1 MAVLKHN
8 ALKNRVYRDA
18 LNYVLY
24 KHNEE
29 TGEQFLDQNGNPV
42 LRDEYYLDGIN
53 CDPYSFA
60 MECEETNRLYG
71 KNTKKSEI
79 KQHHFI
85 ISYDPKDAD
94 ECGLTGEQAQLLSM
108 EWAKK
113 CIPGFQILVCTH
125 MDGHNESGNIHTH
138 IITNSVRKYDTGID
152 CYGERLGDHK
162 AGNKLHLTL
171 DYLEYMQKELMFICR
186 RENLHQVDLLSP
198 SPEKISDKEFRAK
211 QTGQRK
217 LDKLNEEIQADGLE
231 PAETVFQTQK
241 QYLRNAIL
249 AAANEAND
257 FAGFSEILK
266 NKYGVILKES
276 RGRWSYLHP
285 DRDKYIT
292 ERALGSL
299 FEKESVLT
307 LISEHESI
315 STNRKLET
323 IELHSDEES
332 KLETPEQCRA
342 VFYMHTQLQLVV
354 DLQKCAKAQDSIAYA
369 NKVKLSNL
377 KMMAETIL
385 FIQQNGFNSLS
396 EVEKAYDIA
405 CQQFE
410 SSPSPAT
417 RNTKSDL
424 EIAMNNISGII
435 SNQGQSLHKDFSCY
449 AVY

>member
-8 ALKNRVYRDA
+8 ALKNKVYRDA

-29 TGEQFLDQNGNPV
+29 TGKQFLDQNGNPV
-42 LRDEYYLDGIN
+42 LRDEYYLDGIS

-71 KNTKKSEI
+71 KNTEKSEI

-171 DYLEYMQKELMFICR
+171 DYLEYMQKELMSICR

-198 SPEKISDKEFRAK
+198 ASEKISGKEFRAQ
-211 QTGQRK
+211 QTGQR
-217 LDKLNEEIQADGLE
+217 
-231 PAETVFQTQK
+231 
-241 QYLRNAIL
+241 
-249 AAANEAND
+249 
-257 FAGFSEILK
+257 
-266 NKYGVILKES
+266 
-276 RGRWSYLHP
+276 
-285 DRDKYIT
+285 
-292 ERALGSL
+292 
-299 FEKESVLT
+299 
-307 LISEHESI
+307 
-315 STNRKLET
+315 
-323 IELHSDEES
+323 
-332 KLETPEQCRA
+332 
-342 VFYMHTQLQLVV
+342 
-354 DLQKCAKAQDSIAYA
+354 
-369 NKVKLSNL
+369 
-377 KMMAETIL
+377 
-385 FIQQNGFNSLS
+385 
-396 EVEKAYDIA
+396 
-405 CQQFE
+405 
-410 SSPSPAT
+410 
-417 RNTKSDL
+417 
-424 EIAMNNISGII
+424 
-435 SNQGQSLHKDFSCY
+435 
-449 AVY
+449 

>member
-8 ALKNRVYRDA
+8 ALKNRMYRDA

-171 DYLEYMQKELMFICR
+171 DYLEYMQTELMSICR

-198 SPEKISDKEFRAK
+198 ASEKISDKEFYAQK
-211 QTGQRK
+211 TGQRK
-217 LDKLNEEIQADGLE
+217 LDKLNDEIHADGLE
-231 PAETVFQTQK
+231 PTETVFQTQK
-241 QYLRNAIL
+241 QYLRNAIRSS
-249 AAANEAND
+249 ANQADNVES
-257 FAGFSEILK
+257 FAEILK
-266 NKYGVILKES
+266 KEYGIALKES

-292 ERALGSL
+292 GRALGSL

-307 LISEHESI
+307 LILEHESI
-315 STNRKLET
+315 GSNRKFEP

-424 EIAMNNISGII
+424 EIAMNNINGII
-435 SNQGQSLHKDFSCY
+435 SNQGQSLHKDFSRY

>member
-8 ALKNRVYRDA
+8 ALKNKVYRDA

-29 TGEQFLDQNGNPV
+29 TGKQFLDQNGNPV
-42 LRDEYYLDGIN
+42 LRDEYYLDGIS

-71 KNTKKSEI
+71 KNTEKSEI

-171 DYLEYMQKELMFICR
+171 DYLEYMQKELMSICR

-198 SPEKISDKEFRAK
+198 ASEKISGKEFRAQ

-217 LDKLNEEIQADGLE
+217 LHKLNEEIQADGLE

-241 QYLRNAIL
+241 QYLRNAIRSS
-249 AAANEAND
+249 ANEAD
-257 FAGFSEILK
+257 DLAGFSEILK

-292 ERALGSL
+292 GRALGSL
-299 FEKESVLT
+299 FEKGSVLT
-307 LISEHESI
+307 LISGHESI
-315 STNRKLET
+315 STNRILEPT
-323 IELHSDEES
+323 ELHSNEES

-342 VFYMHTQLQLVV
+342 VFYMHTQLRLVV
-354 DLQKCAKAQDSIAYA
+354 DLQNCAKAQDSIAYA

-385 FIQQNGFNSLS
+385 FVQQNGFNSLS
-396 EVEKAYDIA
+396 DVEKAYEDA
-405 CQQFE
+405 CQRFE
-410 SSPSPAT
+410 QAPSITTQKAKT
-417 RNTKSDL
+417 DL
-424 EIAMNNISGII
+424 EITLKNTLHIMNGSRT
-435 SNQGQSLHKDFSCY
+435 NQRTLSMEF
-449 AVY
+449 

>member
-8 ALKNRVYRDA
+8 ALKNKVYRDA

-29 TGEQFLDQNGNPV
+29 TGKQFLDQNGNPV
-42 LRDEYYLDGIN
+42 LRDEYYLDGIS

-71 KNTKKSEI
+71 KNTEKSEI

-171 DYLEYMQKELMFICR
+171 DYLEYMQKELMSICR

-198 SPEKISDKEFRAK
+198 ASEKISGKEFRAQ

-241 QYLRNAIL
+241 QYLRNAIRSS
-249 AAANEAND
+249 ANEAD
-257 FAGFSEILK
+257 DLAGFSEILK

-292 ERALGSL
+292 GRALGSL

-315 STNRKLET
+315 STNRILEPT
-323 IELHSDEES
+323 ELHSNEES

-342 VFYMHTQLQLVV
+342 VFYMHTQLRLVV
-354 DLQKCAKAQDSIAYA
+354 DLQNCAKAQDSIAYA

-385 FIQQNGFNSLS
+385 FVQQNGFNSLS
-396 EVEKAYDIA
+396 DVEKAYEDA
-405 CQQFE
+405 CQRFE
-410 SSPSPAT
+410 QAPSITTQKAKT
-417 RNTKSDL
+417 DL
-424 EIAMNNISGII
+424 EITLKNTLHIMNGSRT
-435 SNQGQSLHKDFSCY
+435 NQRTLSMEF
-449 AVY
+449 

>member
-94 ECGLTGEQAQLLSM
+94 KCGLTGEQAQLLSM

-171 DYLEYMQKELMFICR
+171 DYLEYMQTELMSICR

-198 SPEKISDKEFRAK
+198 ASEKISDKEFRAH

-231 PAETVFQTQK
+231 PAKTVFQTQK
-241 QYLRNAIL
+241 QYLRNAIRT
-249 AAANEAND
+249 AANEAND
-257 FAGFSEILK
+257 LERFSEILK
-266 NKYGVILKES
+266 KKYGVVLKES

-292 ERALGSL
+292 ARALGSL
-299 FEKESVLT
+299 FEKGSVLT

-315 STNRKLET
+315 NTNRILEPT
-323 IELHSDEES
+323 ELHSNEES

-342 VFYMHTQLQLVV
+342 VFYMHTQLRLVV
-354 DLQKCAKAQDSIAYA
+354 DLQNCAKAQDSIAYA

-385 FIQQNGFNSLS
+385 FVQQNGFNSLS
-396 EVEKAYDIA
+396 DVEKAYEDA
-405 CQQFE
+405 CQRFE
-410 SSPSPAT
+410 QAPSITTQKAKT
-417 RNTKSDL
+417 DL
-424 EIAMNNISGII
+424 EITLKNSLRIMNGSRP
-435 SNQGQSLHKDFSCY
+435 NQRTLSMEF
-449 AVY
+449 

>member
-1 MAVLKHN
+1 M
-8 ALKNRVYRDA
+8 
-18 LNYVLY
+18 
-24 KHNEE
+24 
-29 TGEQFLDQNGNPV
+29 
-42 LRDEYYLDGIN
+42 
-53 CDPYSFA
+53 S
-60 MECEETNRLYG
+60 
-71 KNTKKSEI
+71 
-79 KQHHFI
+79 
-85 ISYDPKDAD
+85 
-94 ECGLTGEQAQLLSM
+94 
-108 EWAKK
+108 
-113 CIPGFQILVCTH
+113 
-125 MDGHNESGNIHTH
+125 
-138 IITNSVRKYDTGID
+138 
-152 CYGERLGDHK
+152 
-162 AGNKLHLTL
+162 
-171 DYLEYMQKELMFICR
+171 ICR

-198 SPEKISDKEFRAK
+198 ASEKISDKEFRAH

-299 FEKESVLT
+299 FEKE
-307 LISEHESI
+307 
-315 STNRKLET
+315 T
-323 IELHSDEES
+323 IELYADEEP

>member
-8 ALKNRVYRDA
+8 ALKNKVYRDA

-60 MECEETNRLYG
+60 MACEETNRLYG
-71 KNTKKSEI
+71 KNTEKSEI

-138 IITNSVRKYDTGID
+138 IITNSVRKYDTGTD

-171 DYLEYMQKELMFICR
+171 DYLEYMQKELMSICR

-198 SPEKISDKEFRAK
+198 ASEKISDKEFRAQ

-241 QYLRNAIL
+241 QYLRNAIRSS
-249 AAANEAND
+249 ANEADNLT
-257 FAGFSEILK
+257 GFSEILK

-292 ERALGSL
+292 GRALGSL
-299 FEKESVLT
+299 FEKGSVLT

-315 STNRKLET
+315 STNRKLDP
-323 IELHSDEES
+323 IEFHSDEES

-342 VFYMHTQLQLVV
+342 VFYMHTQLRLVV
-354 DLQKCAKAQDSIAYA
+354 NLQNCAKAQDSIAYA

-385 FIQQNGFNSLS
+385 FVQQNGFNSLS
-396 EVEKAYDIA
+396 DVEKAYEDA

-410 SSPSPAT
+410 QAPSVAT
-417 RNTKSDL
+417 QKTKTDL
-424 EIAMNNISGII
+424 EITLKNTFTIMNGGRIKKKTPSRE
-435 SNQGQSLHKDFSCY
+435 F
-449 AVY
+449 

>member
-8 ALKNRVYRDA
+8 ALKNKVYRDA

-71 KNTKKSEI
+71 KNTKKSGI

-171 DYLEYMQKELMFICR
+171 DYLEYMQKELMSICR

-198 SPEKISDKEFRAK
+198 ASEKISDKEFRAQ

-231 PAETVFQTQK
+231 PAKTVFQTQK
-241 QYLRNAIL
+241 QYLRNAIRT
-249 AAANEAND
+249 AANEAD
-257 FAGFSEILK
+257 DLAGFSEILK

-292 ERALGSL
+292 GRALGSL
-299 FEKESVLT
+299 FEKGSVLT

-315 STNRKLET
+315 NTNRILEPT
-323 IELHSDEES
+323 ELHSNEES

-385 FIQQNGFNSLS
+385 FVQQNGFNSLS
-396 EVEKAYDIA
+396 DVEKAYEDA
-405 CQQFE
+405 CQRFE
-410 SSPSPAT
+410 QAPSITTQKAKT
-417 RNTKSDL
+417 DL
-424 EIAMNNISGII
+424 EITLKNILHIMNGSRT
-435 SNQGQSLHKDFSCY
+435 NQRTLSMEF
-449 AVY
+449 

>member
-1 MAVLKHN
+1 M
-8 ALKNRVYRDA
+8 
-18 LNYVLY
+18 
-24 KHNEE
+24 
-29 TGEQFLDQNGNPV
+29 
-42 LRDEYYLDGIN
+42 
-53 CDPYSFA
+53 S
-60 MECEETNRLYG
+60 
-71 KNTKKSEI
+71 
-79 KQHHFI
+79 
-85 ISYDPKDAD
+85 
-94 ECGLTGEQAQLLSM
+94 
-108 EWAKK
+108 
-113 CIPGFQILVCTH
+113 
-125 MDGHNESGNIHTH
+125 
-138 IITNSVRKYDTGID
+138 
-152 CYGERLGDHK
+152 
-162 AGNKLHLTL
+162 
-171 DYLEYMQKELMFICR
+171 ICR

-198 SPEKISDKEFRAK
+198 ASEKISGKEFRAQ

-292 ERALGSL
+292 GRALGSL

-323 IELHSDEES
+323 IELYSDEEP

-385 FIQQNGFNSLS
+385 FVQQNGFNHLTD
-396 EVEKAYDIA
+396 VEKAYEDA

-410 SSPSPAT
+410 QTPSYAT
-417 RNTKSDL
+417 QKTKR
-424 EIAMNNISGII
+424 EMRIALNNIFTII
-435 SNQGQSLHKDFSCY
+435 QNNTSFQKKIAAKDSITM
-449 AVY
+449 

>member
-8 ALKNRVYRDA
+8 ALKNKVYRDA

-171 DYLEYMQKELMFICR
+171 DYLEYMQKELMSICR

-198 SPEKISDKEFRAK
+198 ASEKISDKEFRAQ

-231 PAETVFQTQK
+231 PAKTVFQTQK
-241 QYLRNAIL
+241 QYLRNAIRT
-249 AAANEAND
+249 AANEAD
-257 FAGFSEILK
+257 DLAGFSEILK

-292 ERALGSL
+292 GRALGSL
-299 FEKESVLT
+299 FEKGSVLT

-315 STNRKLET
+315 NTNRILEPT
-323 IELHSDEES
+323 ELHSNEES

-342 VFYMHTQLQLVV
+342 VFYMHTQLRLVV
-354 DLQKCAKAQDSIAYA
+354 DLQNCAKAQDSIAYA

-385 FIQQNGFNSLS
+385 FVQQNGFNSLS
-396 EVEKAYDIA
+396 DVEKAYEDA
-405 CQQFE
+405 CQRFE
-410 SSPSPAT
+410 QAPSITTQKAKT
-417 RNTKSDL
+417 DL
-424 EIAMNNISGII
+424 EITLKNTLHIMNGSRT
-435 SNQGQSLHKDFSCY
+435 NQRTLSMEF
-449 AVY
+449 

>member
-94 ECGLTGEQAQLLSM
+94 ECGLTGEQAQLFSM

-171 DYLEYMQKELMFICR
+171 DYLEYMQKELMSICR

-241 QYLRNAIL
+241 QYLRNAIRT
-249 AAANEAND
+249 AANEAND
-257 FAGFSEILK
+257 LESFAEILK
-266 NKYGVILKES
+266 KKYGVVLKES

-285 DRDKYIT
+285 DRNKYIT
-292 ERALGSL
+292 GRALGSSY
-299 FEKESVLT
+299 EKEPLLVM
-307 LISEHESI
+307 ISGQKSI
-315 STNRKLET
+315 IATRKTDPAELYPFKSPQLET
-323 IELHSDEES
+323 V
-332 KLETPEQCRA
+332 EQCRA
-342 VFYMHTQLQLVV
+342 VFYMHTQLRLVV
-354 DLQKCAKAQDSIAYA
+354 NLQNCAKAQDSIAYA

-385 FIQQNGFNSLS
+385 FVQQNGFNSLS
-396 EVEKAYDIA
+396 DVEKAYEDA
-405 CQQFE
+405 CQRFE
-410 SSPSPAT
+410 QAPSIAT
-417 RNTKSDL
+417 QKTKTDL
-424 EIAMNNISGII
+424 EIILKNTFTIMNGGRIKQKTPSRE
-435 SNQGQSLHKDFSCY
+435 F
-449 AVY
+449 

>member
-71 KNTKKSEI
+71 KNTEKSEI

-171 DYLEYMQKELMFICR
+171 DYLEYMQKELMSICR

-198 SPEKISDKEFRAK
+198 ASEKISDKEFRAQ

-217 LDKLNEEIQADGLE
+217 LDNLNEEIQADGLE

-241 QYLRNAIL
+241 QYLRNAIRSS
-249 AAANEAND
+249 ANEAD
-257 FAGFSEILK
+257 DLAGFSEILK

-292 ERALGSL
+292 GRALGSL

-424 EIAMNNISGII
+424 EIAMNNINGII

>member
-8 ALKNRVYRDA
+8 ALKNKVYRDA

-29 TGEQFLDQNGNPV
+29 TGKQFLDQNGNPV
-42 LRDEYYLDGIN
+42 LRDEYYLDGIS

-71 KNTKKSEI
+71 KNTEKSEI

-171 DYLEYMQKELMFICR
+171 DYLEYMQKELMSICR

-198 SPEKISDKEFRAK
+198 ASEKISGKEFRAQ

-241 QYLRNAIL
+241 QYLRNAIRSS
-249 AAANEAND
+249 ANEAD
-257 FAGFSEILK
+257 DLAGFSEILK

-292 ERALGSL
+292 GRALGSL

-315 STNRKLET
+315 STNRKLEPT
-323 IELHSDEES
+323 ELHSNEES

-342 VFYMHTQLQLVV
+342 VFYMHTQLRLVV
-354 DLQKCAKAQDSIAYA
+354 DLQNCAKAQDSIAYA

-385 FIQQNGFNSLS
+385 FVQQNGFNSLS
-396 EVEKAYDIA
+396 DVEKAYEDA
-405 CQQFE
+405 CQRFE
-410 SSPSPAT
+410 QAPSITTQKAKT
-417 RNTKSDL
+417 DL
-424 EIAMNNISGII
+424 EITLKNTLHIMNGSRT
-435 SNQGQSLHKDFSCY
+435 NQRTLSMEF
-449 AVY
+449 

>member
-113 CIPGFQILVCTH
+113 CIPGFQILICTH

-138 IITNSVRKYDTGID
+138 IITNSVRKYDTGVD

-162 AGNKLHLTL
+162 AGNKLHLSL
-171 DYLEYMQKELMFICR
+171 DYLEYMQKELMSICQ
-186 RENLHQVDLLSP
+186 REKLHQVDLLSP
-198 SPEKISDKEFRAK
+198 ASEKISGKEFRAQ

-241 QYLRNAIL
+241 QYLRNAIRSS
-249 AAANEAND
+249 ANEADDLEN
-257 FAGFSEILK
+257 FAEILK
-266 NKYGVILKES
+266 KKYGVVLKES

-285 DRDKYIT
+285 DRNKYIT
-292 ERALGSL
+292 GRALGNL

-315 STNRKLET
+315 STTHNLAP
-323 IELHSDEES
+323 IELHSDEEF

-342 VFYMHTQLQLVV
+342 VFYMHTQLRLVV
-354 DLQKCAKAQDSIAYA
+354 DLQNCAKAQDSIAYA

-385 FIQQNGFNSLS
+385 FVQQNGFNSLS
-396 EVEKAYDIA
+396 DVEKAYDDV
-405 CQQFE
+405 CRNYE
-410 SSPSPAT
+410 LSPSEEKKQLKSNFEMALNNLSSILPNT
-417 RNTKSDL
+417 GISRNNYVEL
-424 EIAMNNISGII
+424 
-435 SNQGQSLHKDFSCY
+435 
-449 AVY
+449 